1 MGHIF
6 KSLAV
11 YSIRTRRRGAG
22 RVRICREPVLSQYFE
37 IHAASPQRRLITRAV
52 AALRAGAVIVYPTDS
67 CYALGCCVGDK
78 APMERIRHIRQVDS
92 SHNFTLVCRDLS
104 ELATYA
110 RVDNSAF
117 RLLKALTPGAYTF
130 ILQASREVPRRLQ
143 NPRRKTIGLR
153 VPRHPITQ
161 ALLDSL
167 GEPLMSS
174 TLVLPGDDLPLT
186 DPHEMRERL
195 NSGVDLVIDGGYC
208 GLEPTT
214 VLDLT
219 GETPKVLRHGRGD
232 VSVLSL

>member
-1 MGHIF
+1 M
-6 KSLAV
+6 
-11 YSIRTRRRGAG
+11 
-22 RVRICREPVLSQYFE
+22 SQFLE
-37 IHAASPQRRLITRAV
+37 IHAANPQQRLISRAV
-52 AALRAGAVIVYPTDS
+52 AVIRGGGVIVYPTDS
-67 CYALGCCVGDK
+67 CYALGCGLGDK
-78 APMERIRHIRQVDS
+78 APLERIRRIRQVEQ

-117 RLLKALTPGAYTF
+117 RLLKTLTPGPYTF
-130 ILQASREVPRRLQ
+130 ILQASREVPRRMQ

-161 ALLDSL
+161 ALLESL

-174 TLVLPGDDLPLT
+174 TLLLPGDELPLT
-186 DPHEMRERL
+186 DSREILERL
-195 NSGVDLVIDGGYC
+195 DSQVDLVIDGGYC

-219 GETPKVLRHGRGD
+219 GETPNVLRHGRGD
-232 VSVLSL
+232 VSLLSL

>member
-1 MGHIF
+1 M
-6 KSLAV
+6 
-11 YSIRTRRRGAG
+11 
-22 RVRICREPVLSQYFE
+22 SQFLE
-37 IHAASPQRRLITRAV
+37 IHAANPQRRLISRAV
-52 AALRAGAVIVYPTDS
+52 AVARGGGVIVYPTDS
-67 CYALGCCVGDK
+67 CYALGCCLGDK
-78 APMERIRHIRQVDS
+78 APLERIRRIRQVDQ

-117 RLLKALTPGAYTF
+117 RLLKTLTPGPYTF
-130 ILQASREVPRRLQ
+130 ILQASREVPRRMQ

-161 ALLDSL
+161 ALLESL

-174 TLVLPGDDLPLT
+174 TLLLPGDELPLT
-186 DPHEMRERL
+186 DSREIFERL
-195 NSGVDLVIDGGYC
+195 DSQVDLVIDGGYC

-219 GETPKVLRHGRGD
+219 GETPNVLRHGRGD
-232 VSVLSL
+232 VSLLSL